1 MEIIYSG
8 LRSIEGGSEKKLFS
22 GDLIIRLDEQTDREV
37 KSREEKKEEVE
48 KKRRRCTFSAII
60 SAHLSRVFLLRL
72 SPRHKPRSLSRVR
85 SLDS

>member
-48 KKRRRCTFSAII
+48 EKKKV
-60 SAHLSRVFLLRL
+60 HLLDDNLGA
-72 SPRHKPRSLSRVR
+72 SLSRLSSASV
-85 SLDS
+85 SAT

>member
-37 KSREEKKEEVE
+37 KSREEKKEVE
-48 KKRRRCTFSAII
+48 EKEKV
-60 SAHLSRVFLLRL
+60 HLLGDNLGA
-72 SPRHKPRSLSRVR
+72 SLSRLSSASV
-85 SLDS
+85 SAT